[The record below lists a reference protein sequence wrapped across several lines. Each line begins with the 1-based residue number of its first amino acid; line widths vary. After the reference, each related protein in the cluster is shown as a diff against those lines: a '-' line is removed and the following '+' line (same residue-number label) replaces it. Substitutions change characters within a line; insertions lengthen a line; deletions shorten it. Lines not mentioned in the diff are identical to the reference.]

1 MKGGNIYNSSYE
13 EKAIEYIKESMDVNE
28 PLNQK
33 SQAWYGK
40 QRAKYLKYAVSELN
54 KKIYILNEYSKEWSK
69 GLFGNTMN
77 ENTNEN
83 NNNKKNNKN
92 NNKNN
97 SSMNHS
103 KNSSSNST
111 KKNHKSVNY
120 NANDENMKGG
130 SRYRRKHKRVLRK
143 TRKYYS

>member
-13 EKAIEYIKESMDVNE
+13 E
-28 PLNQK
+28 
-33 SQAWYGK
+33 WG
-40 QRAKYLKYAVSELN
+40 
-54 KKIYILNEYSKEWSK
+54 K